1 MSVGWGARG
10 RGISSVRR
18 VTRSEGKRR
27 IIIWISWALRSLT
40 GSPEVRITGRC
51 RELLWTTGAKPSSRG
66 KMLAGVRRM
75 RGVDR
80 DVFSAG
86 FAEFA
91 EFAKVEVTRIRV
103 RGGLRGISS
112 VVSVWFSVLSVAG
125 DCSGAI
131 DVPLSVTVTL
141 GLLLLFLL
149 RDVPFSGESTGGGG
163 GGEGGGVRMLSRD
176 GSGVESL

>member
-1 MSVGWGARG
+1 
-10 RGISSVRR
+10 
-18 VTRSEGKRR
+18 
-27 IIIWISWALRSLT
+27 
-40 GSPEVRITGRC
+40 
-51 RELLWTTGAKPSSRG
+51 
-66 KMLAGVRRM
+66 M

-91 EFAKVEVTRIRV
+91 KVDVTRIRV

-131 DVPLSVTVTL
+131 GVPLSVTVTL

-163 GGEGGGVRMLSRD
+163 GEGGGVRMLSRD
-176 GSGVESL
+176 GRGVESL